1 MHQRVELSL
10 RFNMKSIN
18 SELPIVVTGGSG
30 YIASWIVKYL
40 LEDGKSV
47 RTTVRSLKDTKKIS
61 HLLELKDK
69 FKDKLTL
76 FEADLLSEGSFDAP
90 IAGAELVIHT
100 ASPFFVAG
108 IKDAQKQLIDP
119 ALQGTK
125 NVLET
130 CNRISSVKRVVLT
143 SSVAAILGDNID
155 SLQVPNHTFTEEHW
169 NTTSNLKHQPYA
181 YSKTLAEK
189 EAWEIQKS
197 QSRWDLVVINPSF
210 VMGPSLS
217 KRLDGTSVEFMK
229 NMLKGVFRTGV
240 PDTKMGFVDVRDV
253 AKAHILA
260 GLTPNAKGRHITSAE
275 VMPMLGVAKII
286 KENFG
291 NKYSVPTGNL
301 PKALVYVI
309 GPFFGLSW
317 GYTKNNIGQPL
328 NLNHEY
334 SKTDLGLTYRPL
346 KDTFIDHVNQMES
359 AGLL

>member
-1 MHQRVELSL
+1 
-10 RFNMKSIN
+10 MKSIN

-40 LEDGKSV
+40 LEDGKAV
-47 RTTVRSLKDTKKIS
+47 RATVRSLKDLSKIE
-61 HLLELKDK
+61 HLLELKEK
-69 FKDKLTL
+69 YKEKLNL
-76 FEADLLSEGSFDAP
+76 FEADLMLDGSFDKV
-90 IAGAELVIHT
+90 IADTELVIHT

-108 IKDAQKQLIDP
+108 VKDAKKQLIDP

-125 NVLET
+125 NVLES

-143 SSVAAILGDNID
+143 SSVAAIYGDNID
-155 SLQVPNHTFTEEHW
+155 SLQVPNQTFTEEHW
-169 NTTSNLKHQPYA
+169 NTTSNLSHQPYA

-189 EAWEIQKS
+189 EAWEIQKR

-217 KRLDGTSVEFMK
+217 KRMDGTSVEFMK

-240 PDTKMGFVDVRDV
+240 PDTKMGFVDFRDV

-260 GLTPNAKGRHITSAE
+260 GLTPSAEGRHITSAE

-286 KENFG
+286 KEFFG
-291 NKYSVPTGNL
+291 NKYSVPTGTL

-328 NLNHEY
+328 QLNNEY
-334 SKTDLGLTYRPL
+334 SKTNLRLIYRPL
-346 KDTFIDHVNQMES
+346 TETIVDHVNQMES
-359 AGLL
+359 SGLL

>member
-1 MHQRVELSL
+1 
-10 RFNMKSIN
+10 MKTIN
-18 SELPIVVTGGSG
+18 SELPVVVTGGSG

-47 RTTVRSLKDTKKIS
+47 RTTVRSLKDTKKIE
-61 HLLELKDK
+61 HLLELQNK

-76 FEADLLSEGSFDAP
+76 FEADLLTEGSFDKA
-90 IAGAELVIHT
+90 IEGVELVIHT

-108 IKDAQKQLIDP
+108 IKNAQKQLVDP
-119 ALQGTK
+119 ALQGTR
-125 NVLET
+125 NILGA

-143 SSVAAILGDNID
+143 SSVAAIHSDNID
-155 SLQVPNHTFTEEHW
+155 SLKVPNNTFTEEHW
-169 NTTSNLKHQPYA
+169 NTTSNLIHQPYA

-189 EAWEIQKS
+189 EAWEIQK
-197 QSRWDLVVINPSF
+197 QQTRWDLVVINPSF

-260 GLTPNAKGRHITSAE
+260 GFTPSAKGRHITSAE

-286 KENFG
+286 KEKFG
-291 NKYSVPTGNL
+291 NRYSVPTGNL

-328 NLNHEY
+328 NYNHEF
-334 SKTDLGLTYRPL
+334 SKTDLSLTYRPL
-346 KDTFIDHVNQMES
+346 TETFVDHVNQMES
-359 AGLL
+359 SGLL

>member
-1 MHQRVELSL
+1 
-10 RFNMKSIN
+10 MKTIN
-18 SELPIVVTGGSG
+18 SELPVVVTGGSG

-47 RTTVRSLKDTKKIS
+47 RTTVRSLKDTKKIE
-61 HLLELKDK
+61 HLLELQNQ

-76 FEADLLSEGSFDAP
+76 FEADLLTEGSFDKA
-90 IAGAELVIHT
+90 IEGAELVIHT
-100 ASPFFVAG
+100 ASPFFVSG
-108 IKDAQKQLIDP
+108 IKDAKKQLVEP
-119 ALQGTK
+119 ALQGTR
-125 NVLET
+125 NVLLA
-130 CNRISSVKRVVLT
+130 CNRISTVKRVVLT
-143 SSVAAILGDNID
+143 SSVASIHSDNID
-155 SLQVPNHTFTEEHW
+155 SLKVSNNTFTEEDW
-169 NTTSNLKHQPYA
+169 NTTSSLNHQPYA
-181 YSKTLAEK
+181 YSKSLAEK
-189 EAWEIQKS
+189 EAWEIQK
-197 QSRWDLVVINPSF
+197 QQTRWDLVVINPSF

-260 GLTPNAKGRHITSAE
+260 GFTPNAKGRHITSAE

-291 NKYSVPTGNL
+291 NRYSVPTGNL

-328 NLNHEY
+328 NYNHQY
-334 SKTDLGLTYRPL
+334 SKTDLGLTYRSL
-346 KDTFIDHVNQMES
+346 KETFVDHVNQMES
-359 AGLL
+359 SGLL

>member
-1 MHQRVELSL
+1 
-10 RFNMKSIN
+10 MKSIN
-18 SELPIVVTGGSG
+18 SELPVVVTGGSG

-40 LEDGKSV
+40 LEDGKKV
-47 RTTVRSLKDTKKIS
+47 RATVRSLKDISKIA
-61 HLLELKDK
+61 HLLELKEKYQDH
-69 FKDKLTL
+69 LTL
-76 FEADLLSEGSFDAP
+76 FEADLLLDGSFDKV
-90 IAGAELVIHT
+90 IEGTELVIHT

-108 IKDAQKQLIDP
+108 VKDAQKQLIDP
-119 ALQGTK
+119 ALKGTR
-125 NVLET
+125 NVLES

-143 SSVAAILGDNID
+143 SSVAAIHGDNID
-155 SLQVPNHTFTEEHW
+155 SLQVPNQTFTEDHW
-169 NTTSNLKHQPYA
+169 NITSNLNHQPYA

-189 EAWEIQKS
+189 EAWEIQKK
-197 QSRWDLVVINPSF
+197 QTRWDLVVINPSF

-217 KRLDGTSVEFMK
+217 KRMDGTSVEFMK

-260 GLTPNAKGRHITSAE
+260 GFTPSAKGRHITSAE
-275 VMPMLGVAKII
+275 VIPMLGAAKII

-328 NLNHEY
+328 NLNNEF

-346 KDTFIDHVNQMES
+346 KDTFVDHVNQMES
-359 AGLL
+359 SGLL